1 MTEISFS
8 LIRACH
14 GSVEKLEALQVIHLD
29 HQGIAEIDN
38 LEVFWDI
45 RELYLSRNVIERI
58 ENIEFLDRLQH
69 LDLSSNRIT
78 AEALQDAFDRFP
90 RNLSTINLSGNP
102 CANDEAVLE
111 ALSERYPELNIIIGL
126 YAEGEEEDE
135 ADAVINR
142 QLSHGVLLPTKDE
155 DEEEEEDDD
164 NEEEAEAEEDI
175 NVSPLNADEVLKSLV
190 ERKCR
195 LQNVSTVIDVTDA
208 VNELNAEYEQ
218 AIKDGADKLS
228 KRWGDIT
235 NKSAVDVGERISTY
249 QHRIQLMKDDRKE
262 NEQHSKQ
269 EIDDLT
275 TRLKQTAK
283 KAMLALDTDL

>member
-1 MTEISFS
+1 M
-8 LIRACH
+8 
-14 GSVEKLEALQVIHLD
+14 EKLDALQVIHLD
-29 HQGIAEIDN
+29 HQGIEKIDN

-45 RELYLSRNVIERI
+45 RELYLSRNVIECI
-58 ENIEFLDRLQH
+58 ENIEFLDKLQH

-102 CANDEAVLE
+102 CANDEAVLV
-111 ALSERYPELNIIIGL
+111 ALSERFPELNIIIGL

-142 QLSHGVLLPTKDE
+142 QLNQGILPPTENDDE
-155 DEEEEEDDD
+155 DEKEDDDDDDDEEEDV
-164 NEEEAEAEEDI
+164 
-175 NVSPLNADEVLKSLV
+175 NVTPLNADEVLKSLV

-195 LQNVSTVIDVTDA
+195 LQNVTTVIDVTDA

-235 NKSAVDVGERISTY
+235 NKSAVDVGERITTF

-262 NEQHSKQ
+262 NEQQSKQ
-269 EIDDLT
+269 EVDNLT
-275 TRLKQTAK
+275 ARLKQTAK
-283 KAMLALDTDL
+283 KAMLALDTDF